1 MAGQGLDM
9 KIIDEVL
16 RLQKLGF
23 TKRKIARTLGIH
35 RKTITKYLEQSLSS
49 PASEGTAIL
58 ALPERAL
65 SGPSASLNSLSWQD
79 TLDWQKVR
87 EEHQAGVTL
96 NVLYG
101 ELYASNQVPVT
112 YAAFWK
118 MLQKKAP
125 ILKTT
130 MVRIF
135 APGSRIEIDYC
146 DGINLV
152 HPITGE
158 KISTE
163 FFIGVL
169 CSSRYT
175 FAEFTLSQK
184 SHDFLNSHIRMFHY
198 FGGTSQM
205 VAPDNLKSA
214 VTKAHRYDPVINP
227 AYTRLAAHY
236 NFAVVPARVR
246 RPQDK
251 AIVERTIQIF
261 QRWFFMVVRHRKFT
275 SLIELNLCLKEHLV
289 IFHKKVHRVFKRT
302 RLEMFESE
310 KEHLIALPESSYL
323 VQTHMK
329 ALLSRDCHITF
340 DYNFYSAPN
349 ILRGLYLDVWSTENS
364 VEIYHDLERVAFH
377 ARSKTTGKFTTENAH
392 YPPEHQAYL
401 EEDLIKLKSWS
412 AAVGMETE
420 KLIGEL
426 LSGNYPLRHMR
437 RAQGILGLSQKYS
450 KNSLEDAA
458 KNANR
463 FNQKTIQYL
472 ERVMKKNQVSY
483 TRTGTG
489 GEEIE
494 RGFNPHL
501 RGTDKIF
508 H

>member
-1 MAGQGLDM
+1 MAGQGLNM

-16 RLQKLGF
+16 RLKKLGF

-35 RKTITKYLEQSLSS
+35 RKTITKYLEQSCPTPAETVARPEQALAAS
-49 PASEGTAIL
+49 PEEIK
-58 ALPERAL
+58 
-65 SGPSASLNSLSWQD
+65 NLSWQD
-79 TLDWQKVR
+79 RLDWQKVR
-87 EEHQAGVTL
+87 DEHQAGVTL
-96 NVLYG
+96 NVLYA
-101 ELYASNQVPVT
+101 ELFASKQVPVT

-125 ILKTT
+125 NLRTT
-130 MVRIF
+130 MVRVF
-135 APGSRIEIDYC
+135 TPGSRTEIDYC

-158 KISTE
+158 IISTE
-163 FFIGVL
+163 LFVGVL
-169 CSSRYT
+169 CSSRYA
-175 FAEFTLSQK
+175 FAEFTISQK
-184 SHDFLNSHIRMFHY
+184 SHDFLNSHVRMFQF

-261 QRWFFMVVRHRKFT
+261 QRWFFMVVRHRTFT
-275 SLIELNLCLKEHLV
+275 SLIELNLCLKEHLAL
-289 IFHKKVHRVFKRT
+289 FNQKKHRVFKRT
-302 RLEMFESE
+302 RVEMFENE
-310 KEHLIALPESSYL
+310 KEHLIPLPENPYL
-323 VQTHMK
+323 VQTHTK
-329 ALLSRDCHITF
+329 ALLSRDCHLAF
-340 DYNFYSAPN
+340 DHNFYSAPN
-349 ILRGLYLDVWSTENS
+349 LLRGLYLDVWATENS
-364 VEIYHDLERVAFH
+364 VEIYHDLERVGFH
-377 ARSKTTGKFTTENAH
+377 GRSKTSGKFVTDNAH

-401 EEDLIKLKSWS
+401 EEDLLKLKSWS
-412 AAVGMETE
+412 AAIGTETAQ
-420 KLIGEL
+420 LINEL
-426 LSGNYPLRHMR
+426 LSGKYPLKHLR

-450 KNSLEDAA
+450 KSRLEDAA

-472 ERVMKKNQVSY
+472 ERVMKKNQGSY

-501 RGTDKIF
+501 RGVDKIF